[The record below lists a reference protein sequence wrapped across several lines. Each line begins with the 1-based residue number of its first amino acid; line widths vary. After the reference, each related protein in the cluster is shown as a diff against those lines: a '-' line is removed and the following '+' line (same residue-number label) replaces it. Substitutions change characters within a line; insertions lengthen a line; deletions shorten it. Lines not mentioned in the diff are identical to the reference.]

1 MSSSSYQPVSD
12 GNNAI
17 LQPPRGNDE
26 ARDTLFYTPETQPL
40 ELHHDDIGDLSA
52 DPTVPRFMGAARYE
66 DNRASYAS
74 SKGSEP
80 TMLAV
85 GPDGSSDA
93 LNARSSRGFYGYDY
107 SDPVAGSKGE
117 GEDSAY
123 RDEKG
128 AAHQPPAPS
137 KSRWKYITGILILFA
152 IIVVAVVVPVYF
164 AVIKP
169 KQNHSA
175 SDNVASGAA
184 SDPSSNS
191 NDTSSSDTGTSTTP
205 TSRVVVSGGD
215 GSTVTRFDGSTFTYS
230 NSHGGTWY
238 YDPANPTVSGARPQ
252 SWSPALNE
260 SFKYGVDPIRGV
272 NLGGWLVTEPFIVP
286 ALYEKYANA
295 SAPPVDEWTLSEHL
309 TADNALAEEL
319 ENHYKTFITEQDFAE
334 IAAAGLNFVR
344 IPIAY
349 WAIEVRENEP
359 FLPKTSWNYFLKA
372 IQWARKYGLRI
383 NLDLHALPG
392 SQNGWNHSSKLGQIN
407 VLLGPM
413 GIANAE
419 RALDYIRIIAEFI
432 SQPEYKELIPLFGI
446 TNEPFGP
453 TIGKDAI
460 ERYYLQAYNTVRN
473 ASGTG
478 EGNGPWVV
486 FHDAFLGLTHWQN
499 YLRNGDRMQLD
510 VHQYLTFNGQSA
522 DNYAARVK
530 ANQACDAWA
539 TGQNTSMKT
548 FGMTH
553 VGEWSLG
560 INDCGKYLNG
570 VGLGTRYDGTFTSG
584 NWPDVGDC
592 TEYTDYTKY
601 NAKWKADMT
610 NFALQSMSAL
620 QNWFFW
626 TWKVGNS
633 SISGRPES
641 PAWSYQLGIQ
651 EGWMPTDPR
660 DSQGAC
666 DSSEPFI
673 GPLKAWMTGG
683 SGAGQIPATAQAAL
697 AWPPPSLTNIDD
709 TATIPQYTQTGSPIS
724 LPALTITAVSGE
736 TTSTSTE
743 GSWNNPSDTARLW
756 VPIAS
761 CGYLDPWMGPSA
773 SPDPCPAPTT
783 AARREYAPRS
793 YATPAPV
800 RPS

>member
-12 GNNAI
+12 DNHAN
-17 LQPPRGNDE
+17 LQPPTEHGE
-26 ARDTLFYTPETQPL
+26 ARNTLFYTPETQPL
-40 ELHHDDIGDLSA
+40 ELHHDDPDDLPMDTA
-52 DPTVPRFMGAARYE
+52 IPRFMGAARYE

-80 TMLAV
+80 TMVNV
-85 GPDGSSDA
+85 GPEGSSDA
-93 LNARSSRGFYGYDY
+93 LNSRSSRGFYGYDY
-107 SDPVAGSKGE
+107 ADSLSGPKGQVD
-117 GEDSAY
+117 DSAY
-123 RDEKG
+123 RNEKG
-128 AAHQPPAPS
+128 AAYKSAPS
-137 KSRWKYITGILILFA
+137 KSRRRIIVIALIVLA
-152 IIVVAVVVPVYF
+152 VIVVAVVVPVYF

-169 KQNHSA
+169 KQNNA
-175 SDNVASGAA
+175 SNNAASGAA
-184 SDPSSNS
+184 SSDASG
-191 NDTSSSDTGTSTTP
+191 SSDSGTTTTP
-205 TSRVVVSGGD
+205 TALAAVSGGD

-230 NSHGGTWY
+230 NEHGGTWY
-238 YDPANPTVSGARPQ
+238 YDPANPLVSGARPQ
-252 SWSPALNE
+252 SWTPALNE
-260 SFKYGVDPIRGV
+260 SFQYGVDPIRGV
-272 NLGGWLVTEPFIVP
+272 NIGGWLVTEPFIVP
-286 ALYEKYANA
+286 ALYEKYINA
-295 SAPPVDEWTLSEHL
+295 SSPAVDEWTLSELL
-309 TADNALAEEL
+309 TADNTLAATL

-359 FLPKTSWNYFLKA
+359 FLPKTSWTYFLKA
-372 IQWARKYGLRI
+372 IEWARKYGLRI

-392 SQNGWNHSSKLGQIN
+392 SQNGWNHSSKLGNIN

-432 SQPEYKELIPLFGI
+432 SQPEYKDVIPLFGI
-446 TNEPFGP
+446 MNEPFGP

-460 ERYYLQAYNTVRN
+460 QRFYLEAYNIVRN

-486 FHDAFLGLTHWQN
+486 FHDAFLGLTNWQT
-499 YLRNGDRMQLD
+499 YLRNADRTQLD
-510 VHQYLTFNGQSA
+510 IHQYLCFSGQSA
-522 DNYAARVK
+522 DDYGTRVT

-539 TGQNTSMKT
+539 AGQNTSMNT

-560 INDCGKYLNG
+560 INDCGKWLNG
-570 VGLGTRYDGTFTSG
+570 VNLGARYDGSFTSSSFTK
-584 NWPDVGDC
+584 VGDC
-592 TEYTDYTKY
+592 DDYTDYTKY
-601 NAKWKADMT
+601 NATWKADMKD
-610 NFALQSMSAL
+610 FALQSMSAL

-633 SISGRPES
+633 TISGRPES

-660 DSQGAC
+660 DSQGSC
-666 DSSEPFI
+666 DNSEPFT
-673 GPLKAWMTGG
+673 GSLKAWMTGG
-683 SGAGQIPATAQAAL
+683 SGAGQIAATAQAAL
-697 AWPPPSLTNIDD
+697 AWPPTSLTDIDD
-709 TATIPQYTQTGSPIS
+709 TATIPQYTQTGAPIS
-724 LPALTITAVSGE
+724 LPAPTVTAVSGAA
-736 TTSTSTE
+736 TSTLAE
-743 GSWNNPSDTARLW
+743 GSWNNPSDTASVW

-773 SPDPCPAPTT
+773 SPDPCPAASSA
-783 AARREYAPRS
+783 AARRAYAPRS
-793 YATPAPV
+793 YVTPAPV
-800 RPS
+800 RAS